1 MPWPDEALQAI
12 SKVTILKMDID
23 CSVEMKSQLIQ
34 HMATAHR
41 MASEIYEEYSMRT
54 DRYVCQTPK
63 KYLHFLSDYDA
74 TYRRILK
81 KITVR
86 ANETNIAIEVIKK
99 CYLDVESMKMTLIE
113 KETMLQESEIESHV
127 LLGKLDELAW
137 EVKKQ
142 SDVVSSMH
150 EACLLDTMK
159 ISQKV
164 AEAKDDLSKVQP
176 LFDRAL
182 RAVSSIKPNDLSEM
196 KKLGKPA
203 DIIKLIFDCVS
214 ILKSYPMNKVEQ
226 GDITFSI
233 DNERRILP
241 FLKDSYS
248 IVQIGL
254 LSDSRFLNK
263 IIQFTKMEK
272 DFINN
277 ETVEFMSPYMELECF
292 NPIIARTASTA
303 AEGMC
308 IWCKAMADYHIA
320 SEVVEP
326 KLKAVRAAETVLN
339 DTAKVLFRAEL
350 SLKTCQDD
358 FLVLQGD
365 LGKQLEE
372 KNVIEGLVMDTDRR
386 IDQAESLLHSLSAE
400 QERWEKN
407 RVEFRT
413 EKGRLAGDIA
423 LVCAFMSYCGPLN
436 IVFREELIRNRLVQ
450 DLHRRNIPITE
461 HTAEMKSL
469 FPFLVPNPITSS
481 LVTFPAHSLAPSLIS
496 LSTLSFIS
504 NGTEGTWGAEGLS
517 PDPMSFQNGLLATQS
532 SQFPLIID
540 PQGQA
545 LLWITRH
552 EQNALRLPAI
562 KHTMVS
568 DSRLEE
574 QLEYCLSN
582 GKALIII
589 GVEDIIIPLLLP
601 ILEKGV
607 AAAGENKNIML
618 SGRVCDNDDKFTLY
632 LITSLP
638 NPRISPAYQSIC
650 TLIDFTATSQ
660 SIEEQLLGRFIE
672 KEQKSFEHS
681 LRNVLLENA
690 ENSSMLQLL
699 QRQMLSML
707 SESGCKGSLIED
719 QELIKNLTHTKEM
732 VRTYCAKVW
741 CNI

>member
-23 CSVEMKSQLIQ
+23 CSVEMKSQLIE

-41 MASEIYEEYSMRT
+41 KASEIYEEYSMRT

-74 TYRRILK
+74 TYRRILQ

-99 CYLDVESMKMTLIE
+99 CYLDVESMKLTLIE

-150 EACLLDTMK
+150 EACLLDTMN

-182 RAVSSIKPNDLSEM
+182 RAVTSIKPNDLSEM
-196 KKLGKPA
+196 KKLGRPA

-292 NPIIARTASTA
+292 SPITARTASTA
-303 AEGMC
+303 
-308 IWCKAMADYHIA
+308 
-320 SEVVEP
+320 
-326 KLKAVRAAETVLN
+326 
-339 DTAKVLFRAEL
+339 
-350 SLKTCQDD
+350 
-358 FLVLQGD
+358 
-365 LGKQLEE
+365 
-372 KNVIEGLVMDTDRR
+372 
-386 IDQAESLLHSLSAE
+386 
-400 QERWEKN
+400 
-407 RVEFRT
+407 
-413 EKGRLAGDIA
+413 
-423 LVCAFMSYCGPLN
+423 
-436 IVFREELIRNRLVQ
+436 
-450 DLHRRNIPITE
+450 
-461 HTAEMKSL
+461 
-469 FPFLVPNPITSS
+469 
-481 LVTFPAHSLAPSLIS
+481 
-496 LSTLSFIS
+496 
-504 NGTEGTWGAEGLS
+504 AEGLS

-582 GKALIII
+582 GKTLIII

-607 AAAGENKNIML
+607 AAAGENKNTML

-632 LITSLP
+632 LISSLP

-660 SIEEQLLGRFIE
+660 SVEEQLLGRFIE

-699 QRQMLSML
+699 ERQMLSML
-707 SESGCKGSLIED
+707 SASGCKGSLIED
-719 QELIKNLTHTKEM
+719 LELIKNLTHTKEM
-732 VRTYCAKVW
+732 VRTCCAKVW